1 MKVVDSFEDRI
12 FIIENVKVVDNFII
26 IIIRVK
32 DLSRWFYL
40 KDFKIFDVDDK

>member
-1 MKVVDSFEDRI
+1 MKVVDSFEDCV

-32 DLSRWFYL
+32 DLLWWFYL
-40 KDFKIFDVDDK
+40 KDFKIFDVDDN